1 MHILERAQSLSSIT
15 SSDTNSPVM
24 TKAEDGAD
32 ETAQSSPTDYETD
45 SESSDDMGHEGSDA
59 PSKASAQTTP
69 LPRIDTS
76 RQYADASSS
85 SPVSA
90 STRAWYEFDLAVVV
104 ALVSPIGNW
113 LTGGD
118 HIKNLFLVILLIF
131 YLHQIIEVPWVLY
144 NASRPRR
151 RPSYLPP
158 DANSEDRYRQIA
170 SSELRTVELFFLALT
185 IVSPFIGAALLRLVT
200 SSVAGQDVVSW
211 FSTALF
217 VLATGLRPWRH
228 VVDRLNQRTIDL
240 HDVIHYGPS
249 DSTADDMQK
258 KVEDLLQRVA
268 HLEKTVR
275 KHDRKFEKQE
285 ARVKV
290 VEESVETMKSKGKG
304 KPVYVDTTSTPSSI
318 FAYFFPAWLLS
329 PPHRNL
335 YSSQYSPSSAASRY
349 SVRSSSYIRLETILE
364 EGTKLASSPIAG
376 NPVMNLALRTG
387 YFATMPLRAVL
398 GVFARSY

>member
-1 MHILERAQSLSSIT
+1 M
-15 SSDTNSPVM
+15 N
-24 TKAEDGAD
+24 
-32 ETAQSSPTDYETD
+32 
-45 SESSDDMGHEGSDA
+45 
-59 PSKASAQTTP
+59 
-69 LPRIDTS
+69 
-76 RQYADASSS
+76 
-85 SPVSA
+85 
-90 STRAWYEFDLAVVV
+90 F
-104 ALVSPIGNW
+104 
-113 LTGGD
+113 
-118 HIKNLFLVILLIF
+118 VIS
-131 YLHQIIEVPWVLY
+131 VPWVLY

-268 HLEKTVR
+268 HLEKSLVKVRNKMVDGTVEVYDYVDQAVDVVEKTVR

-349 SVRSSSYIRLETILE
+349 SVRSSSYIRLETIPE